1 MLITGLHHSDVFRL
15 VKSKLHR
22 FTLCFIYS
30 EILDLCF
37 NAVKHF
43 DVLVYIAV
51 VCRFKLALLI
61 D

>member
-1 MLITGLHHSDVFRL
+1 MNCDVICL

-22 FTLCFIYS
+22 FTLSFIYS
-30 EILDLCF
+30 EVLDLCF

-43 DVLVYIAV
+43 DVLVSTAV
-51 VCRFKLALLI
+51 VCRFKLDLLI